1 MYHVYMVVTVMKI
14 VRKVNKGIVKK
25 KNLPEQQSKITE
37 GTCRLKGGGGYA
49 ELPQSSIP
57 VGNMK
62 NITGSK
68 LTAHVMYEDTAA
80 AMVFHSS
87 SKLTYWLEQS
97 KLQAEKEKEMRK
109 LASLDLPRTLM

>member
-1 MYHVYMVVTVMKI
+1 MYHVYTVVTVMKI

-37 GTCRLKGGGGYA
+37 GTCRLKGGGGVCRVT
-49 ELPQSSIP
+49 P
-57 VGNMK
+57 
-62 NITGSK
+62 K
-68 LTAHVMYEDTAA
+68 LHPCGEYEKYNRIQIDCNVMYEDTAA

-97 KLQAEKEKEMRK
+97 KLQAEKEKQMRK